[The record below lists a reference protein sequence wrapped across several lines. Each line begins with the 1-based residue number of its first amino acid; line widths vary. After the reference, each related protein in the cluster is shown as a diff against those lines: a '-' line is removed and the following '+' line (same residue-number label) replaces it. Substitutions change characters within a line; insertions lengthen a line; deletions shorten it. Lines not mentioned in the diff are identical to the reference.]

1 MSITSHSVTE
11 NHFQSTSLVGLD
23 VGPDLL
29 PVLHSVPDDVA
40 LDGLADGDLLLEDV
54 GLRDS
59 SSIND
64 NSGSVEIYTLA

>member
-1 MSITSHSVTE
+1 MSVTG
-11 NHFQSTSLVGLD
+11 NHLSEANISLVGLD

-29 PVLHSVPDDVA
+29 PVLALHTVPDDVA
-40 LDGLADGDLLLEDV
+40 LDGLSDGDLLLEDV

-59 SSIND
+59 GSVSD

>member
-1 MSITSHSVTE
+1 MSVTR
-11 NHFQSTSLVGLD
+11 NHLQNTSLVGLD

-29 PVLHSVPDDVA
+29 PVLALQSVLDGVA
-40 LDGLADGDLLLEDV
+40 LDGLSDGDLLLEDV

-59 SSIND
+59 GSVSD